1 MSAEVSVTLSKAL
14 SARVRQFAQQQQ
26 EEIVAVVERLL
37 NEALPE
43 SLTAADWLAL
53 SAPDEDAD
61 AEMQAY
67 LTMHPWLKANYL
79 GKHVAIHHGKL
90 VDVDED
96 FDALFDRIDRAYPNQ
111 FVWISKVGD
120 EPIETFTVRSQDLQW
135 RHRYAC
141 LHLCVRNRL

>member
-43 SLTAADWLAL
+43 SLAAADWLDL
-53 SAPDEDAD
+53 SEPDEGAD

-67 LTMHPWLKANYL
+67 LAMHPWLKEHYL
-79 GKHVAIHHGKL
+79 GKHVAIYHGQL

-96 FDALFDRIDRAYPNQ
+96 FDALFDRIDQAYPNQ
-111 FVWISKVGD
+111 FVWISKVGE
-120 EPIETFTVRSQDLQW
+120 EPIETFTIRSP
-135 RHRYAC
+135 RFTVA
-141 LHLCVRNRL
+141 